1 MSVSSFI
8 YFILVIITCLTT
20 MLSPTT
26 DADVSNRKSIVWAP
40 DERLVLLVDVPVAIL
55 TADGTPS
62 LEGLN
67 TTSRAITCTLIRIAI
82 DVSGSPESQTW
93 RLDAGAAD
101 SGDPGQV
108 APADYDATTNSKH
121 WVKVGG

>member
-1 MSVSSFI
+1 MNE
-8 YFILVIITCLTT
+8 LTDICEGNSGFVFPIPPVT
-20 MLSPTT
+20 EGCDSTYH
-26 DADVSNRKSIVWAP
+26 
-40 DERLVLLVDVPVAIL
+40 DEIVAIL

-67 TTSRAITCTLIRIAI
+67 TTSRAITCTLIRVVVVVGA
-82 DVSGSPESQTW
+82 SPESQTW

-101 SGDPGQV
+101 SGDGGQV